1 MRSWTDSKVVF
12 TGQKNNIFMDKVI
25 GRCMRCKEN
34 KEMKDIEEVVMKNG
48 MKAAKGKCVDCD
60 CNMYK
65 ILGKA

>member
-1 MRSWTDSKVVF
+1 
-12 TGQKNNIFMDKVI
+12 MDEDTKVI

-34 KEMKDIEEVVMKNG
+34 REMKDIEEVVMKNG
-48 MKAAKGKCVDCD
+48 MKAAKGKCVVCD